1 MMPKFSFIGKSRL
14 IIVLSV
20 GLFVLGIFS
29 LVYVQSLYTDKIV
42 GESIEEAEHDLKF
55 FSKLIKKSY
64 LKSDFVEVENIL
76 NNWVSDNKLDYKV
89 SAVADNGFELFSW
102 SSDKPASHTK
112 KVSYEIM
119 HEGRVL
125 LTLALERDLSS
136 VTLEA
141 EQERKKYLILGL
153 IFAVAFGSLI
163 WFLLDKFAF
172 LPLQQEISRRHTAE
186 ENLLDI
192 NDELEKR
199 VEKRTSDIIKLSGV
213 VEQTDDIVV
222 ITDPYGTIE
231 YVNPAF
237 EKITGY
243 LSAETIGKKTSFIKS
258 GMHEDSFYKKLWG
271 TIIAGDSFREVFIN
285 RKRNGDLY
293 YEEKTITPLK
303 DKKGEIQNYVS
314 TGKDI
319 SDRMEIQDRLHH
331 MATHDALTDLPN
343 RLMVNDRL
351 EHAIQ
356 KVERSD
362 VKIAVM
368 FIDLDRFKQVNDSLG
383 HASGDSLLK
392 VIAVKLKSHL
402 RKGDTLARFGGDEF
416 VVLIEDY
423 NQIEDVMA
431 VLHKMLEA
439 VVEPVLISG
448 YEISSSASIGV
459 TIFPD
464 DATNVDALL
473 KNADVAMYRAKD
485 RGGNN
490 FQFYTQ
496 DMSAHADERME
507 LQHGLNHALERDE
520 FKLYYQPRI
529 NVQSGRVVGMEAL
542 LRWEHSTKGLLEP
555 LTFIPILEET
565 GKIIEA
571 GHWILRKACTFN
583 AELERKGLGPLRV
596 SVNLSARQ
604 FHDEQLLQC
613 IEDIRTKNNFN
624 TAGLEVEITESLLIE
639 NVDSAVAIL
648 DELHEAGIHIAI
660 DDFGTGYSS
669 MSYLKRFPIDLLKI
683 DKSFVND
690 IPDDKDDVAIV
701 RAIVA
706 LGETMGMNLV
716 AEGVETEEQLQFFR
730 EVDHC
735 EIQGFY
741 ISKPMPEEEF
751 VTWIINYNKK
761 VEDSIAIY

>member
-1 MMPKFSFIGKSRL
+1 MISNFSFISKSRL

-29 LVYVQSLYTDKIV
+29 LVYVQSLHADKMV
-42 GESIEEAEHDLKF
+42 EESIEEAEHDLKF

-64 LKSDFVEVENIL
+64 LQNDFVEVESIL
-76 NNWVSDNKLDYKV
+76 NDWVSDNELDYKV
-89 SAVADNGFELFSW
+89 SAVAANGFELFSW
-102 SSDKPASHTK
+102 VSDKQVIRT
-112 KVSYEIM
+112 EIINYKII
-119 HEGRVL
+119 HKDRDL
-125 LTLALERDLSS
+125 LTLMLERDLSTI
-136 VTLEA
+136 TLEA
-141 EQERKKYLILGL
+141 EQERKKYFVLGL
-153 IFAVAFGSLI
+153 LFSIAFGALI
-163 WFLLDKFAF
+163 WFLLDRLAF
-172 LPLQQEISRRHTAE
+172 LPLEQEISRRHTAE
-186 ENLLDI
+186 TDLLDI

-199 VEKRTSDIIKLSGV
+199 VEERTSDIIKLSGV

-222 ITDPYGTIE
+222 ITDPHGIVE
-231 YVNPAF
+231 YVNPSF

-243 LSAETIGKKTSFIKS
+243 LSAEIIGKNTGIFKS
-258 GMHEDSFYKKLWG
+258 DMHEDSFYKKLWE
-271 TIIAGDSFREVFIN
+271 TIKEGDSFREVFIN
-285 RKRNGDLY
+285 RKKNGDLY

-303 DKKGEIQNYVS
+303 DKNGKIQNYVS

-331 MATHDALTDLPN
+331 MATHDALTNLPN

-356 KVERSD
+356 KIERSD
-362 VKIAVM
+362 EKIAVM

-392 VIAVKLKSHL
+392 VIAEKLKSYL

-416 VVLIEDY
+416 VILIENY

-431 VLHKMLEA
+431 VLQKILEA
-439 VVEPVLISG
+439 VVEPVFISG
-448 YEISSSASIGV
+448 YEIRSSASIGV

-464 DATNVDALL
+464 DANNVDALL
-473 KNADVAMYRAKD
+473 RNADVAMYRAKD
-485 RGGNN
+485 IGGNN
-490 FQFYTQ
+490 FQFYTH
-496 DMSAHADERME
+496 DMSVQADERME
-507 LQHGLNHALERDE
+507 LQHGLNHALERGE

-529 NVQSGRVVGMEAL
+529 HLQSGRVVGMEAL
-542 LRWEHSTKGLLEP
+542 LRWEHPTKGLLSP

-565 GKIIEA
+565 SKIIEV
-571 GHWILRKACTFN
+571 GHWIFRKACAFN
-583 AELERKGLGPLRV
+583 ASLENKGFGPLRV

-604 FHDEQLLQC
+604 FHDESLLQC
-613 IEDIRTKNNFN
+613 IEDIRTKNNFD
-624 TAGLEVEITESLLIE
+624 TSCLEVEITESLLIN
-639 NVDSAVAIL
+639 NVDTAVEIL
-648 DELHEAGIHIAI
+648 DRLHEAGIHIAI

-690 IPDDKDDVAIV
+690 IPEDKDDVAIV

-706 LGETMGMNLV
+706 LGETMGMNIV
-716 AEGVETEEQLQFFR
+716 AEGVETKEQLNFFR
-730 EVDHC
+730 EVEEC

-741 ISKPMPEEEF
+741 ISIPMPEEEF
-751 VTWIINYNKK
+751 VTWIGSYVNN
-761 VEDSIAIY
+761 

>member
-1 MMPKFSFIGKSRL
+1 MMSKLSFVSKSRL

-29 LVYVQSLYTDKIV
+29 LVYVQSRYTDKIV
-42 GESIEEAEHDLKF
+42 EESIEEAKHDLLF

-64 LKSDFVEVENIL
+64 LKSNFVEVENIM
-76 NNWVSDNKLDYKV
+76 NNWVSDNKIDYKV
-89 SAVADNGFELFSW
+89 TAVAANGFELFSW
-102 SSDKPASHTK
+102 TSDKPASHTK
-112 KVSYEIM
+112 KIGYEII

-125 LTLALERDLSS
+125 LKLTLERDLSS
-136 VTLEA
+136 VILEA
-141 EQERKKYLILGL
+141 AQERNKYLILGL
-153 IFAVAFGSLI
+153 IFAVAFGTLI

-172 LPLQQEISRRHTAE
+172 LPLQQEISRRHIAE

-199 VEKRTSDIIKLSGV
+199 VEDRTSDIIKLSSV

-222 ITDPYGTIE
+222 ISDPHGIIE

-243 LSAETIGKKTSFIKS
+243 LPDEILGKKTGFIKS
-258 GMHEDSFYKKLWG
+258 GRHDDSFYKKLWK
-271 TIIAGDSFREVFIN
+271 TIKEGNSFREVFIN
-285 RKRNGDLY
+285 RKKNGDLF

-362 VKIAVM
+362 VKIAVI

-383 HASGDSLLK
+383 HAAGDSLLQ
-392 VIAVKLKSHL
+392 VIAVKLKSHI

-416 VVLIEDY
+416 VVLIEDF
-423 NQIEDVMA
+423 NQIEDVTA
-431 VLHKMLEA
+431 VLYKMLKA

-448 YEISSSASIGV
+448 YEIISSASIGV

-464 DATNVDALL
+464 DTDNVDALL

-485 RGGNN
+485 KGGNN

-496 DMSAHADERME
+496 DMSVQADERME

-529 NVQSGRVVGMEAL
+529 NVQTGRVVGMEAL
-542 LRWEHSTKGLLEP
+542 LRWEHPTKGLLAP
-555 LTFIPILEET
+555 SIFIPVLEET
-565 GKIIEA
+565 SKIIEV
-571 GHWILRKACTFN
+571 GHWIFRQSCAFN
-583 AELERKGLGPLRV
+583 AAIERKGLGPLRV
-596 SVNLSARQ
+596 SVNLSTRQ

-613 IEDIRTKNNFN
+613 IEDICTKNNFDTFN
-624 TAGLEVEITESLLIE
+624 LEVEITESLLIE
-639 NVDSAVAIL
+639 NVDTAVEIL
-648 DELHEAGIHIAI
+648 DGLHEAGIHIAI

-669 MSYLKRFPIDLLKI
+669 MSYLKRLPIDLLKI

-701 RAIVA
+701 SAIVA
-706 LGETMGMNLV
+706 LGKTMGMSLV

-730 EVDHC
+730 EVEQC

-741 ISKPMPEEEF
+741 ISKPLPEEEF
-751 VTWIINYNKK
+751 VKWLINYNKRI
-761 VEDSIAIY
+761 EDSIATS

>member
-1 MMPKFSFIGKSRL
+1 ML
-14 IIVLSV
+14 
-20 GLFVLGIFS
+20 
-29 LVYVQSLYTDKIV
+29 
-42 GESIEEAEHDLKF
+42 LK
-55 FSKLIKKSY
+55 
-64 LKSDFVEVENIL
+64 
-76 NNWVSDNKLDYKV
+76 
-89 SAVADNGFELFSW
+89 
-102 SSDKPASHTK
+102 
-112 KVSYEIM
+112 
-119 HEGRVL
+119 
-125 LTLALERDLSS
+125 LTLERDLSS
-136 VTLEA
+136 VILEA
-141 EQERKKYLILGL
+141 AQERNKYLILGL
-153 IFAVAFGSLI
+153 IFAVAFGTLI

-172 LPLQQEISRRHTAE
+172 LPLEQEISRRHIAE
-186 ENLLDI
+186 KNLLDI

-199 VEKRTSDIIKLSGV
+199 VEDRTSDIIKLSGV

-222 ITDPYGTIE
+222 ISDPHGIIE

-243 LSAETIGKKTSFIKS
+243 LSDEILGKKTGFIKS
-258 GMHEDSFYKKLWG
+258 GRHDDSFYKKLWK
-271 TIIAGDSFREVFIN
+271 TIKEGNSFREVFIN
-285 RKRNGDLY
+285 RKKNGDLF

-351 EHAIQ
+351 EHAVQ
-356 KVERSD
+356 KVDRRD
-362 VKIAVM
+362 IKIAVI

-383 HASGDSLLK
+383 HAAGDSLLK
-392 VIAVKLKSHL
+392 VIAVKLKSHI

-416 VVLIEDY
+416 VVLIEDF
-423 NQIEDVMA
+423 NQIEDVTA
-431 VLHKMLEA
+431 VLYKMLEA

-448 YEISSSASIGV
+448 YEIISSASIGV

-464 DATNVDALL
+464 DTDNVDALL

-485 RGGNN
+485 KGGNN

-496 DMSAHADERME
+496 DMSVQADERME

-529 NVQSGRVVGMEAL
+529 NVQTGRVVGMEAL
-542 LRWEHSTKGLLEP
+542 LRWEHPTKGLLAP
-555 LTFIPILEET
+555 SIFIPVLEET
-565 GKIIEA
+565 SKIIEV
-571 GHWILRKACTFN
+571 GHWIFRQSCAFN
-583 AELERKGLGPLRV
+583 AAIERKGLGPLRV
-596 SVNLSARQ
+596 SVNLSTRQ

-613 IEDIRTKNNFN
+613 IEDIRTNYNFDTFN
-624 TAGLEVEITESLLIE
+624 LEVEITESLLIE
-639 NVDSAVAIL
+639 NVDTAVEIL
-648 DELHEAGIHIAI
+648 DGLHEAGIHIAI

-669 MSYLKRFPIDLLKI
+669 MSYLKRLPIDLLKI

-701 RAIVA
+701 SAIVA
-706 LGETMGMNLV
+706 LGKTMGMNLV

-730 EVDHC
+730 EVGQC

-741 ISKPMPEEEF
+741 ISKPLPEEEF
-751 VTWIINYNKK
+751 VAWLINYNKRIG
-761 VEDSIAIY
+761 DSIATS

>member
-1 MMPKFSFIGKSRL
+1 MISTFSFISKSRL

-29 LVYVQSLYTDKIV
+29 LVYVQSLYTDKMV
-42 GESIEEAEHDLKF
+42 EESIEEAEHDLKF
-55 FSKLIKKSY
+55 VSKLIKKSY
-64 LKSDFVEVENIL
+64 IKNDFVEVESIL
-76 NNWVSDNKLDYKV
+76 NNWVSENELDYKV
-89 SAVADNGFELFSW
+89 SAVAANGFELFSW
-102 SSDKPASHTK
+102 ISDKPVIRTEIINY
-112 KVSYEIM
+112 KVI
-119 HEGRVL
+119 HEGRDL
-125 LTLALERDLSS
+125 LTLTLERDLSS
-136 VTLEA
+136 ITLEA

-153 IFAVAFGSLI
+153 LFAVAFGTLI

-172 LPLQQEISRRHTAE
+172 LPLQQEIFRRHTAE
-186 ENLLDI
+186 TKLLDI

-199 VEKRTSDIIKLSGV
+199 VEERTTDIIKLSGV

-237 EKITGY
+237 EKISGY
-243 LSAETIGKKTSFIKS
+243 LSAEIVGKNTGLIKS
-258 GMHEDSFYKKLWG
+258 GMHEDSFYKKLWK
-271 TIIAGDSFREVFIN
+271 TIKEGDSFREVFIN

-303 DKKGEIQNYVS
+303 DKKGKIQNYVS

-319 SDRMEIQDRLHH
+319 SDRIEIQDRLHH

-356 KVERSD
+356 KVERND
-362 VKIAVM
+362 EKIAVI

-383 HASGDSLLK
+383 HSSGDSLLK
-392 VIAVKLKSHL
+392 IIAVKLKSYL

-416 VVLIEDY
+416 IILIEDY

-431 VLHKMLEA
+431 VLQKMLKA
-439 VVEPVLISG
+439 VAEPVFISG

-464 DATNVDALL
+464 DATNVDTLI

-485 RGGNN
+485 KGGNN

-496 DMSAHADERME
+496 DMSDHADERME

-520 FKLYYQPRI
+520 FILYYQPRI

-542 LRWEHSTKGLLEP
+542 LRWEHPTKGLLGP
-555 LTFIPILEET
+555 SIFIPVLEET
-565 GKIIEA
+565 SKIIDV
-571 GHWILRKACTFN
+571 GHWIFRKACAFKTV
-583 AELERKGLGPLRV
+583 LERKNFGQLRV

-604 FHDEQLLQC
+604 FHDEALLQC
-613 IEDIRTKNNFN
+613 IEDIRRKSNFD
-624 TAGLEVEITESLLIE
+624 TSYLEVEITESLLIE
-639 NVDSAVAIL
+639 NVDTAVAIL
-648 DELHEAGIHIAI
+648 DRLHEAGIHIAI

-690 IPDDKDDVAIV
+690 IPNDKDDVAIV

-730 EVDHC
+730 EVDRC
-735 EIQGFY
+735 EIQGYY
-741 ISKPMPEEEF
+741 IGEPMPEEEF
-751 VTWIINYNKK
+751 VTWLIDYNER
-761 VEDSIAIY
+761 VEYSFSEN

>member
-1 MMPKFSFIGKSRL
+1 MSKLSFISKSRL

-29 LVYVQSLYTDKIV
+29 LVYVQSRYTDKIV
-42 GESIEEAEHDLKF
+42 EESIEEAEHDLIF

-76 NNWVSDNKLDYKV
+76 NSWVSDNKLDHKV
-89 SAVADNGFELFSW
+89 SVVAANGFELFSW
-102 SSDKPASHTK
+102 TRDKPASHTK
-112 KVSYEIM
+112 KIGYEII

-125 LTLALERDLSS
+125 LKLTLERDLSS
-136 VTLEA
+136 VILEA
-141 EQERKKYLILGL
+141 AQERNKYLILGL
-153 IFAVAFGSLI
+153 IFAVAFGTLI

-172 LPLQQEISRRHTAE
+172 LPLQQEISRRHIAE

-222 ITDPYGTIE
+222 ISDPHGIIE

-243 LSAETIGKKTSFIKS
+243 LSDEILGKKTGFIKS
-258 GMHEDSFYKKLWG
+258 GRHDDSFYKKLWK
-271 TIIAGDSFREVFIN
+271 TIKEGNSFREVFIN
-285 RKRNGDLY
+285 RKKNGDLF

-362 VKIAVM
+362 VKIAVI

-383 HASGDSLLK
+383 HAAGDSLLK
-392 VIAVKLKSHL
+392 VIAVKLKSHI

-416 VVLIEDY
+416 VVLIEDF
-423 NQIEDVMA
+423 NQIEDVTA
-431 VLHKMLEA
+431 VLYKMLET

-448 YEISSSASIGV
+448 YEIISSASIGV

-464 DATNVDALL
+464 DTDNVDVLL

-485 RGGNN
+485 KGGNN

-496 DMSAHADERME
+496 DMSVQADERME

-529 NVQSGRVVGMEAL
+529 NVQTGRVVGMEAL
-542 LRWEHSTKGLLEP
+542 LRWEHPTKGLLAP
-555 LTFIPILEET
+555 SIFIPVLEET
-565 GKIIEA
+565 SKIIEV
-571 GHWILRKACTFN
+571 GHWIFRQSCAFN
-583 AELERKGLGPLRV
+583 AAIERKGLGPLRV
-596 SVNLSARQ
+596 SVNLSTRQ
-604 FHDEQLLQC
+604 FHDKQLLQC
-613 IEDIRTKNNFN
+613 IEDIRTNYNFDTFN
-624 TAGLEVEITESLLIE
+624 LEVEITESLLIE
-639 NVDSAVAIL
+639 NIDTAVEIL
-648 DELHEAGIHIAI
+648 DGLHEAGINIAI

-669 MSYLKRFPIDLLKI
+669 MSYLKRLPIDLLKI

-701 RAIVA
+701 SAIVA
-706 LGETMGMNLV
+706 LGKTMGMSLV

-730 EVDHC
+730 EVEQC

-741 ISKPMPEEEF
+741 ISKPLPEEEF
-751 VTWIINYNKK
+751 VKWLINYNKRI
-761 VEDSIAIY
+761 EDSIATS

>member
-1 MMPKFSFIGKSRL
+1 MSKFSFIGKSRL

-102 SSDKPASHTK
+102 SSDKPASYTK

-624 TAGLEVEITESLLIE
+624 TAGLEVEITES
-639 NVDSAVAIL
+639 
-648 DELHEAGIHIAI
+648 HIAI

>member
-1 MMPKFSFIGKSRL
+1 MISKLSFISKSRL
-14 IIVLSV
+14 IIILSV
-20 GLFVLGIFS
+20 SLFVLGIFS
-29 LVYVQSLYTDKIV
+29 LVYVQSRYTDKFV
-42 GESIEEAEHDLKF
+42 EESIEEAEHDLLF

-64 LKSDFVEVENIL
+64 LKSDFVEIENIL
-76 NNWVSDNKLDYKV
+76 NNWVSDNKIDYKV
-89 SAVADNGFELFSW
+89 SAVAANGFELFSW
-102 SSDKPASHTK
+102 TSDKPASHTK
-112 KVSYEIM
+112 KIGYEII

-125 LTLALERDLSS
+125 LKLTLERDLSS
-136 VTLEA
+136 VILEA
-141 EQERKKYLILGL
+141 AQERNKYLILGL
-153 IFAVAFGSLI
+153 IFAVAFGTLI

-172 LPLQQEISRRHTAE
+172 LPLQQEISRRHIAE

-199 VEKRTSDIIKLSGV
+199 VEDRTSDIIKLSGV

-222 ITDPYGTIE
+222 ISDPHGIIE

-243 LSAETIGKKTSFIKS
+243 LSDEILGKKTGFIKS
-258 GMHEDSFYKKLWG
+258 GRHDDSFYKKLWK
-271 TIIAGDSFREVFIN
+271 TIKEGNSFREVFIN
-285 RKRNGDLY
+285 RKKNGDLF

-392 VIAVKLKSHL
+392 VIAVKLKSHI

-416 VVLIEDY
+416 VVLIEDF

-485 RGGNN
+485 KGGNN

-520 FKLYYQPRI
+520 IKLYYQPRI

-542 LRWEHSTKGLLEP
+542 LRWEHPTKGLLEP

-565 GKIIEA
+565 GKILEV
-571 GHWILRKACTFN
+571 GHWILRKACAFN
-583 AELERKGLGPLRV
+583 ADLERKGHGPLRV

-613 IEDIRTKNNFN
+613 IEDICTKNNFN

-639 NVDSAVAIL
+639 NVDTAVAIL
-648 DELHEAGIHIAI
+648 DGLHEAGIHIAI

-706 LGETMGMNLV
+706 LGETMGMSLV
-716 AEGVETEEQLQFFR
+716 AEGVETAEQLHFFR
-730 EVDHC
+730 EVEQC

-741 ISKPMPEEEF
+741 ISKPLPEEEF
-751 VTWIINYNKK
+751 VAWLINYNKRI
-761 VEDSIAIY
+761 EDSIATS